1 MLLLTGRPGLREASH
16 VTLTSAMMLRLLLLL
31 ESKPG
36 LSRLLLLTH
45 RRKLLLL
52 QQQMRCR
59 RGSKEGNTGVGEGL
73 RELSSL
79 SEWRRPSV
87 RILIH
92 NVYAY

>member
-1 MLLLTGRPGLREASH
+1 MLLLTGGPGLGVASH
-16 VTLTSAMMLRLLLLL
+16 VTLTSARMLWLLLL

-36 LSRLLLLTH
+36 LPRLLLLTH

-52 QQQMRCR
+52 QQQMRGR

-73 RELSSL
+73 WELSSL
-79 SEWRRPSV
+79 PEWRRPSV

-92 NVYAY
+92 I